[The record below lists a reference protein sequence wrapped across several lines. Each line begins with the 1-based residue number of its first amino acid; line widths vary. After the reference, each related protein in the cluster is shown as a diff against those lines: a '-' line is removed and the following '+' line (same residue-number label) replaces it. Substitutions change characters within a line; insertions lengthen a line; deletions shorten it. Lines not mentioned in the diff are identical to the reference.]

1 MGSAPKLRATF
12 VRGIRSRCMRPV
24 IFFLLTLLL
33 TLGLIGLAQGQRAR
47 MSEEQLRQSRNEW
60 TIGLG
65 AGPLGS
71 LELRLSSDLQSSLND
86 GDRLRLLPII
96 TPGALSNV
104 DDLLYLRGMDVALTQ
119 ADVFE
124 YFRTERGIPDLRQ
137 RVQYITRLHNAEL
150 HIIASRSIRH
160 FEELRGKRVSFG
172 PAGGGVAL
180 TGPIVFQ
187 RLRMNVDDRFG
198 SFEEEITQLLGGEI
212 DAVVRVSGKPIEGLD
227 AIAKQAD
234 LHLLSLPSLQIFD
247 DIYTLGDFTDRD
259 YPSLVTAGEKIE
271 TIAVPTVLAAF
282 NWPENAERYK
292 RLERFT
298 RELIGQWDRL
308 LNDSTSP
315 KWRDINP
322 AASLAGWTRFSVAQ
336 SALSQDR
343 RRK

>member
-1 MGSAPKLRATF
+1 
-12 VRGIRSRCMRPV
+12 MRR
-24 IFFLLTLLL
+24 ISILLAAVLI
-33 TLGLIGLAQGQRAR
+33 TLGLVSLASGQRGR
-47 MSEEQLRQSRNEW
+47 TSEEQLRQSRNDW

-65 AGPLGS
+65 SGPLGS
-71 LELRLSSDLQSSLND
+71 LELKLASDLQSALND
-86 GDRLRLLPII
+86 GDRLRILPIL

-104 DDLLYLRGMDVALTQ
+104 DDLLYLRGMDAAFTQ

-150 HIIASRSIRH
+150 HIIATRSIKS

-172 PAGGGVAL
+172 PAGGGAAL

-187 RLRMNVDDRFG
+187 RLRMSVDDRFA
-198 SFEEEITQLLGGEI
+198 SFEEEMAQLLRGEI

-227 AIAKQAD
+227 AIARQAD
-234 LHLLSLPSLQIFD
+234 LHLLSLPSLQLFD
-247 DIYTLGDFTDRD
+247 DIYTLGDFTERD
-259 YPSLVTAGEKIE
+259 YPSLIPAGEKVE

-298 RELIGQWDRL
+298 RELISQWDRL

-315 KWRDINP
+315 KWRDMNP
-322 AASLAGWTRFSVAQ
+322 AASLTGWTRFAVAQ